1 MLFDTTYTDKKITR
15 QIDAAVGKPFT
26 WKDRFKLGGIGSKR
40 MVISD
45 ICEEYAQYIN
55 AAHYQS
61 KANIELRP
69 KGIIVHFRYKLE
81 SYSWIMPFETLSIK
95 SNEGLLLSSDEKFI
109 SFSTEI
115 DQSFINKMMKCFEL
129 YPENKS

>member
-45 ICEEYAQYIN
+45 ICEEYAQYMN

-81 SYSWIMPFETLSIK
+81 SYSWIMPYETLSIQSK
-95 SNEGLLLSSDEKFI
+95 GGLMLSADEKFI

-115 DQSFINKMMKCFEL
+115 DQPFINKMMKHFESH
-129 YPENKS
+129 PENKS